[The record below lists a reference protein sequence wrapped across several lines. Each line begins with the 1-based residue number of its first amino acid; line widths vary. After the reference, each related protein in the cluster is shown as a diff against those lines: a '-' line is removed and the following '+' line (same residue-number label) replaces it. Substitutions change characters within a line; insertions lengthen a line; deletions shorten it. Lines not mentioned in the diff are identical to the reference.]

1 MEGTILLVEDE
12 PIFRRNLALF
22 LKTEGYS
29 VADAG
34 SGAAALDL
42 MSSSSFDAVI
52 SDFRLGN
59 KVNGLDVLTRF
70 EQCFPGKSKI
80 LVSGTLTDLKRRCES
95 LGALFIHKPLQLD
108 ELLIKLKSLLARQSA
123 AGKLAP
129 AITTADADAGHQ
141 WRERIRCESDT
152 LRRDSAALCR
162 RFQENQARYYDA
174 RARMR
179 KLQVKIVKQLG
190 TAMERPVIR

>member
-12 PIFRRNLALF
+12 PILRRNLGLF
-22 LKTEGYS
+22 LKTEGYF
-29 VADAG
+29 VADTG

-80 LVSGTLTDLKRRCES
+80 LVSGTTTDLEPRCES
-95 LGALFIHKPLQLD
+95 IGAFFIRKPFLLD
-108 ELLIKLKSLLARQSA
+108 DLLIRLRGLLTRQSTK
-123 AGKLAP
+123 GKRAREIT
-129 AITTADADAGHQ
+129 AIDENEGHQ
-141 WRERIRCESDT
+141 WRDRIRHQSDA
-152 LRRDSAALCR
+152 LRRKSGDLQR
-162 RFQENQARYYDA
+162 RSQENHARYYKV
-174 RARMR
+174 RATMR
-179 KLQVKIVKQLG
+179 QLQVKIAKKL
-190 TAMERPVIR
+190 ANR